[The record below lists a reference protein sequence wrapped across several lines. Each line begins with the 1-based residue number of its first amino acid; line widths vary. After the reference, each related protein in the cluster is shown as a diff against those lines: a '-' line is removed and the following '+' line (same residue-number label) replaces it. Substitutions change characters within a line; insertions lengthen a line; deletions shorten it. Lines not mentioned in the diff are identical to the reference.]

1 MSNSYELSY
10 ELPRSGVAGIHKDV
24 IGAAA
29 EMDARAILRAKFG
42 GQEVRIISGRQ
53 VHFGGGRDDDQRDSR
68 R

>member
-10 ELPRSGVAGIHKDV
+10 ELPRSGVCGIHKET
-24 IGAAA
+24 ISAAA
-29 EMDARAILRAKFG
+29 EMDARSILRAKFS

-53 VHFGGGRDDDQRDSR
+53 TSFGGGRDEHRDDR